1 MSKALVTPHM
11 QILLCLMLFGTA
23 FCAASQQPHNT
34 DLDKTKY
41 ISIDEIKPGME
52 AYCLTTYK
60 DTKIEKF
67 PLDVLSVARNVR
79 PARDMILVQ
88 GTDDRF
94 IHTGPVAGCS
104 GSPVYIEG
112 RLAGALAYAWF
123 FSKDPLY
130 GVTPIEEMLEVGKAA
145 SAGHKTLPGPA
156 FGFDFSRPLDFE
168 QIYEKVLNYPVQNY
182 SPAGMT
188 ALPCPLITSGL
199 PAQAV
204 EKLDESLRPFG
215 FFAVSAIAAAPNTK
229 HANDAKLLPGASL
242 VVPLVRGDIRIEA
255 VGTATEIVG
264 DEVYA
269 FGHSFLG
276 YGPIDL
282 PMATGQVHTVVSSQM
297 RSFKLATSLE
307 VVGALRTDEA
317 AAVRG
322 KIGDDATMIP
332 LTINIDRYNDPNKR
346 EYNCLVAD
354 NRLLTPAMLRSALI
368 GAALMFGSLPPD
380 HMIEYKVQIGIAGTD
395 PITFENISTRIG
407 LQELLTE
414 AVASVALLMNNP
426 YETVKLESIDC
437 DISILPKDV
446 SARIWSVDVSDS
458 TLRPGQNLDVTV
470 VVESFLAQKKKY
482 RFSLTIPD
490 ELSPGKYD
498 LIVCGGYD
506 YSKFLRRAMP
516 HRFAPQNLTTLL
528 EAMNKLLTISR
539 DKLYCLLVLPSA
551 GLTLA
556 EAELPDLPATKALV
570 LQHPK
575 RTIQTQPYQH
585 WLQSSR
591 TTSVVILDKETMQI
605 TVQEQ

>member
-1 MSKALVTPHM
+1 M
-11 QILLCLMLFGTA
+11 QILLCLVLFATA
-23 FCAASQQPHNT
+23 FCAASQQPHNS

-41 ISIDEIKPGME
+41 ISIDEIQPGMD

-60 DTKIEKF
+60 GTKIEKF

-88 GTDDRF
+88 GTDERF

-145 SAGHKTLPGPA
+145 SRGHKTLPGPA
-156 FGFDFSRPLDFE
+156 FGFDFSRPLDFA
-168 QIYEKVLNYPVQNY
+168 QIYEQVLNYPVRNY

-188 ALPCPLITSGL
+188 VLPCPLITSGL

-204 EKLDESLRPFG
+204 EQLDQSLRPFG
-215 FFAVSAIAAAPNTK
+215 FFAVSGIAALPNTK

-255 VGTATEIVG
+255 VGTVTEIVG

-282 PMATGQVHTVVSSQM
+282 PMATGQVHTVVSSRM
-297 RSFKLATSLE
+297 RSFKLVTSLE

-332 LTINIDRYNDPNKR
+332 LTINVDRYNDPNKR
-346 EYNCLVAD
+346 QYNCLIAD
-354 NRLLTPAMLRSALI
+354 NRLLTPAVLRPALI

-380 HMIEYKVQIGIAGTD
+380 HMIEYKVRIGIAGAG
-395 PITFENISTRIG
+395 PLTFENISTRIG

-426 YETVKLESIDC
+426 YEKIKLESIDF

-446 SARIWSVDVSDS
+446 SARIWSVDLSDS

-470 VVESFLAQKKKY
+470 VVQSFLAQKKKY
-482 RFSLTIPD
+482 RFSYTIPD

-506 YSKFLRRAMP
+506 YLKFLRRAMP
-516 HRFAPQNLTTLL
+516 HRFVSQNLTTLL
-528 EAMNKLLTISR
+528 EAMNKILTVSR
-539 DKLYCLLVLPSA
+539 NKLYCLLVLPPA
-551 GLTLA
+551 GLTIA

-591 TTSVVILDKETMQI
+591 TTSVVVLDKKTTHI